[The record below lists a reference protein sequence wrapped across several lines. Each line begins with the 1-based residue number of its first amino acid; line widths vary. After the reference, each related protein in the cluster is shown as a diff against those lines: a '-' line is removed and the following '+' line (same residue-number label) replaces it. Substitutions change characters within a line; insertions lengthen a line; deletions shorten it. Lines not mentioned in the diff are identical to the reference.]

1 MTCKETTTTVWNG
14 WCPSGSK
21 LHTALARQ
29 VVVACKDR
37 EWGKGNCAVGVGLY
51 QWQQPPFYDR
61 LHLAEE

>member
-14 WCPSGSK
+14 WCPSGSS

-37 EWGKGNCAVGVGLY
+37 GSC
-51 QWQQPPFYDR
+51 
-61 LHLAEE
+61 LARIEFLGIILSELVL